1 VKSIIIII
9 LVFLLMGGCSFHREP
24 PNNRDFHHIST
35 LYELAGVYKNIGAP
49 SGYITMILWPDIK
62 QTAGANINHEDIE
75 FIEVIPD
82 DRSLIVKA
90 IRKGCSIFEKTY
102 MLGQDFKIN
111 DGKIIIRREAHLLTR
126 GGDDVLLGPSYENIV
141 LGIDDVQHGKSRR
154 SGYAAGLVF
163 MIFPV
168 AFSDTSD
175 VRYERV
181 SEKPHEF
188 KNCDEK

>member
-1 VKSIIIII
+1 
-9 LVFLLMGGCSFHREP
+9 MGGCSFHREP

-62 QTAGANINHEDIE
+62 QTAGANINHEDI
-75 FIEVIPD
+75 
-82 DRSLIVKA
+82 
-90 IRKGCSIFEKTY
+90 
-102 MLGQDFKIN
+102 
-111 DGKIIIRREAHLLTR
+111 
-126 GGDDVLLGPSYENIV
+126 V